1 MKEKQKRCCGPEGCP
16 CYPNCDRMMS
26 ENWSPRAEKKIET
39 GRLDMDNRELM
50 QLAKQD
56 EEDLARLKELYP
68 ARIREIL
75 AEVERACDTMEYE
88 GSVMFDEMP
97 EKQRILDMAEGI
109 RQKMEGQMEKWEQEQ
124 SRLQE
129 DDIYVM
135 NHGYGAS
142 QRRPPQPPP
151 GPSRPPMPPQ
161 PPRPPY
167 PPRQTDW
174 FGDLVQVLLQNEMY
188 HRRCRHRNCRRW

>member
-1 MKEKQKRCCGPEGCP
+1 MNEKQKGCCGPKGCP
-16 CYPNCDRMMS
+16 CYPNCDRMMT
-26 ENWSPRAEKKIET
+26 ENWSPRAEKAVQT

-56 EEDLARLKELYP
+56 EEDLARMKELYP

-88 GSVMFDEMP
+88 GSIMFDEMP
-97 EKQRILDMAEGI
+97 EKQRILDMADGI
-109 RQKMEGQMEKWEQEQ
+109 RRKMEGQMEKWEQEQ

-129 DDIYVM
+129 EDIYVM
-135 NHGYGAS
+135 NHEYGVS

-161 PPRPPY
+161 PPRPS
-167 PPRQTDW
+167 DW

-188 HRRCRHRNCRRW
+188 HRRCRHRSCRRW

>member
-1 MKEKQKRCCGPEGCP
+1 MDEKQKGCCGPEGCP
-16 CYPNCDRMMS
+16 CYPNCDRMMT
-26 ENWSPRAEKKIET
+26 ENWSPRAEKAVQT

-56 EEDLARLKELYP
+56 EEDLARMKELYP

-88 GSVMFDEMP
+88 GSIMFDEMP
-97 EKQRILDMAEGI
+97 EKQRILDMADGI
-109 RQKMEGQMEKWEQEQ
+109 RRKMEGQMEKWEQEQ

-129 DDIYVM
+129 EDIYVM
-135 NHGYGAS
+135 NHEYGVS

-161 PPRPPY
+161 PPRPS
-167 PPRQTDW
+167 DW

-188 HRRCRHRNCRRW
+188 HRRCRHRSCRRW

>member
-1 MKEKQKRCCGPEGCP
+1 MNEKQKGCCGPEGCP
-16 CYPNCDRMMS
+16 CYPNCDRMIT
-26 ENWSPRAEKKIET
+26 ENWSPRAEKAVQT

-56 EEDLARLKELYP
+56 EEDLARMKELYP

-88 GSVMFDEMP
+88 GSIMFDEMP
-97 EKQRILDMAEGI
+97 EKQRILDMADGI
-109 RQKMEGQMEKWEQEQ
+109 RRKMEGQMEKWEQEQ

-129 DDIYVM
+129 EDIYVM
-135 NHGYGAS
+135 NHEYGVS

-161 PPRPPY
+161 PPRPS
-167 PPRQTDW
+167 DW

-188 HRRCRHRNCRRW
+188 HRRCRHRSCRRW

>member
-1 MKEKQKRCCGPEGCP
+1 MNEKQKGCCGPEGCP
-16 CYPNCDRMMS
+16 CYPNCDRMMT
-26 ENWSPRAEKKIET
+26 ENWSPRAEKAVQT
-39 GRLDMDNRELM
+39 GRLDMDNRELV

-56 EEDLARLKELYP
+56 EEDLARMKELYP

-88 GSVMFDEMP
+88 GSIMFDEMP
-97 EKQRILDMAEGI
+97 EKQRILDMADGI
-109 RQKMEGQMEKWEQEQ
+109 RRKMEGQMEKWEQEQ

-129 DDIYVM
+129 EDIYVM
-135 NHGYGAS
+135 NHEYGVS

-161 PPRPPY
+161 PPRPS
-167 PPRQTDW
+167 DW

-188 HRRCRHRNCRRW
+188 HRRCRHRSCRRW

>member
-1 MKEKQKRCCGPEGCP
+1 MNEKQKGCCGPEGCP
-16 CYPNCDRMMS
+16 CYPNCDSMMT
-26 ENWSPRAEKKIET
+26 ENWSPRAEKTVQT

-56 EEDLARLKELYP
+56 EEDLARMKELYP
-68 ARIREIL
+68 SRIREIL

-88 GSVMFDEMP
+88 GSIMFDEMP
-97 EKQRILDMAEGI
+97 EKQRILDMADGI
-109 RQKMEGQMEKWEQEQ
+109 RRKMEGQMEKWEQEQ

-129 DDIYVM
+129 EDIYVM
-135 NHGYGAS
+135 NHEYGVS

-161 PPRPPY
+161 PPRPS
-167 PPRQTDW
+167 DW

-188 HRRCRHRNCRRW
+188 HRRCRHRSCRRW

>member
-1 MKEKQKRCCGPEGCP
+1 MNEKQKGCCGPEGCP
-16 CYPNCDRMMS
+16 CYPNCDRMMT
-26 ENWSPRAEKKIET
+26 ENWSPRAEKAVQT

-56 EEDLARLKELYP
+56 EEDLARMKELYP

-88 GSVMFDEMP
+88 GSIMFDEMP
-97 EKQRILDMAEGI
+97 EKQRILDMADGI
-109 RQKMEGQMEKWEQEQ
+109 RRKMEGQMEKWEQEQ

-129 DDIYVM
+129 EDIYVM
-135 NHGYGAS
+135 NHEYGVS

-161 PPRPPY
+161 PPRLS
-167 PPRQTDW
+167 DW

-188 HRRCRHRNCRRW
+188 HRRCRHRSCRRW

>member
-1 MKEKQKRCCGPEGCP
+1 MNEKQKGCCGPEGCP
-16 CYPNCDRMMS
+16 CYPNCDRMMT
-26 ENWSPRAEKKIET
+26 ENWSPRAEKAVQT

-56 EEDLARLKELYP
+56 EEDLARMKELYP

-88 GSVMFDEMP
+88 GSIMFDEMP
-97 EKQRILDMAEGI
+97 EKQRFLDMADGI
-109 RQKMEGQMEKWEQEQ
+109 RRKMEGQMEKWEQEQ

-129 DDIYVM
+129 EDIYVM
-135 NHGYGAS
+135 NHEYGVS

-161 PPRPPY
+161 PPRPS
-167 PPRQTDW
+167 DW

-188 HRRCRHRNCRRW
+188 HRRCRHRSCRRW

>member
-1 MKEKQKRCCGPEGCP
+1 MNEKQKGCCGPEGCP
-16 CYPNCDRMMS
+16 CYPNCDRMMT
-26 ENWSPRAEKKIET
+26 ENWSPRAEKAVQT
-39 GRLDMDNRELM
+39 GRLDMDNRELV

-56 EEDLARLKELYP
+56 EEDLARMKELYP

-88 GSVMFDEMP
+88 GSIMFDELP
-97 EKQRILDMAEGI
+97 EKQRILDMADGI
-109 RQKMEGQMEKWEQEQ
+109 RRKMEGQMEKWEQEQ

-129 DDIYVM
+129 EDIYVM
-135 NHGYGAS
+135 NHEYGVS

-161 PPRPPY
+161 PPRPS
-167 PPRQTDW
+167 DW

-188 HRRCRHRNCRRW
+188 HRRCRHRSCRRW

>member
-1 MKEKQKRCCGPEGCP
+1 MNEKQKGCCGPEGCP
-16 CYPNCDRMMS
+16 CYPNCDRMMT
-26 ENWSPRAEKKIET
+26 ENWSPRAEKVVQT
-39 GRLDMDNRELM
+39 GRLDLDNRELM

-56 EEDLARLKELYP
+56 EEDLAKMKELYP

-88 GSVMFDEMP
+88 GSIMFDEMP
-97 EKQRILDMAEGI
+97 EKQRILDMADGI
-109 RQKMEGQMEKWEQEQ
+109 RRKMEGQMEKWEQEQ

-129 DDIYVM
+129 EDIYVM
-135 NHGYGAS
+135 NHEYGVS

-161 PPRPPY
+161 PPRPS
-167 PPRQTDW
+167 DW

-188 HRRCRHRNCRRW
+188 HRRCRHRSCRRW

>member
-1 MKEKQKRCCGPEGCP
+1 MNEKQKGCCGPEGCP
-16 CYPNCDRMMS
+16 CYPNCDRMMT
-26 ENWSPRAEKKIET
+26 ENWSPRAEKAVQT
-39 GRLDMDNRELM
+39 GRLDMDNRELV

-56 EEDLARLKELYP
+56 EEDLAKMKDLYP

-88 GSVMFDEMP
+88 GSIMFDEMP
-97 EKQRILDMAEGI
+97 EKQRILDMADGI
-109 RQKMEGQMEKWEQEQ
+109 RRKMEGQMEKWEQEQ

-129 DDIYVM
+129 EDIYVM
-135 NHGYGAS
+135 NHEYGVS

-161 PPRPPY
+161 PPRPS
-167 PPRQTDW
+167 DW

-188 HRRCRHRNCRRW
+188 HRRCRHGNCRRW

>member
-1 MKEKQKRCCGPEGCP
+1 MNEKQKGCCGPEGCP
-16 CYPNCDRMMS
+16 CYPNCDRMMT
-26 ENWSPRAEKKIET
+26 ENWSPRAEKMVQT

-56 EEDLARLKELYP
+56 EEDLARMKELYP

-88 GSVMFDEMP
+88 GSIMFDEMP
-97 EKQRILDMAEGI
+97 EKQRILDMADGI
-109 RQKMEGQMEKWEQEQ
+109 RRKMEGQMEKWEQEQ

-129 DDIYVM
+129 EDIYVM
-135 NHGYGAS
+135 NHEYGVS

-161 PPRPPY
+161 PPRPS
-167 PPRQTDW
+167 DW

-188 HRRCRHRNCRRW
+188 HRRCRHRSCRRW

>member
-1 MKEKQKRCCGPEGCP
+1 MNEKQKGCCGPEGCP
-16 CYPNCDRMMS
+16 CYPNCDRMMT
-26 ENWSPRAEKKIET
+26 ENWSPRAEKVVQT

-56 EEDLARLKELYP
+56 EEDLARMKELYP

-88 GSVMFDEMP
+88 GSIMFDEMP
-97 EKQRILDMAEGI
+97 EKQRILDMADGI
-109 RQKMEGQMEKWEQEQ
+109 CCKMEGQMEKWEQEQ

-129 DDIYVM
+129 EDIYVM
-135 NHGYGAS
+135 NHEYGVS

-161 PPRPPY
+161 PPRPS
-167 PPRQTDW
+167 DW

-188 HRRCRHRNCRRW
+188 HRRCRHRSCRRW

>member
-1 MKEKQKRCCGPEGCP
+1 MNEKQKGCCGPEGCP
-16 CYPNCDRMMS
+16 CYPNCDRMMT
-26 ENWSPRAEKKIET
+26 ENWSPRAEKAVQT

-56 EEDLARLKELYP
+56 EEDLARMKELYP

-88 GSVMFDEMP
+88 GSIMFDEMP
-97 EKQRILDMAEGI
+97 EKQRILDMADGI
-109 RQKMEGQMEKWEQEQ
+109 RRKMEGQMEKWEQEQ

-129 DDIYVM
+129 EDIYVM
-135 NHGYGAS
+135 NHEYGVS

-161 PPRPPY
+161 PPRPS
-167 PPRQTDW
+167 DW
-174 FGDLVQVLLQNEMY
+174 SGDLVQVLLQNEMY
-188 HRRCRHRNCRRW
+188 HRRCRHRSCRRW

>member
-1 MKEKQKRCCGPEGCP
+1 MNEKQKGCCGPEGCP
-16 CYPNCDRMMS
+16 CYPNCDRMMT
-26 ENWSPRAEKKIET
+26 ENWSPRAEKVVQT
-39 GRLDMDNRELM
+39 GRLEMDNRELM

-56 EEDLARLKELYP
+56 EEDLAKMKELYP

-88 GSVMFDEMP
+88 GSIMFDEMP
-97 EKQRILDMAEGI
+97 EKQRILDMADGI
-109 RQKMEGQMEKWEQEQ
+109 RRKMEGQMEKWEQEQ

-129 DDIYVM
+129 EDIYVM
-135 NHGYGAS
+135 NHEYGVS

-161 PPRPPY
+161 PPRPS
-167 PPRQTDW
+167 DW

-188 HRRCRHRNCRRW
+188 HRRCRHRSCRRW

>member
-1 MKEKQKRCCGPEGCP
+1 
-16 CYPNCDRMMS
+16 
-26 ENWSPRAEKKIET
+26 
-39 GRLDMDNRELM
+39 MDNRELM

-56 EEDLARLKELYP
+56 EEDLARMKELYP

-88 GSVMFDEMP
+88 GSIMFDEMP
-97 EKQRILDMAEGI
+97 EKQRILDMADGI
-109 RQKMEGQMEKWEQEQ
+109 RRKMEGQMEKWEQEQ

-129 DDIYVM
+129 EDIYVM
-135 NHGYGAS
+135 NHEYGVS

-161 PPRPPY
+161 PPRPS
-167 PPRQTDW
+167 DW

-188 HRRCRHRNCRRW
+188 HRRCRHRSCRRW

>member
-1 MKEKQKRCCGPEGCP
+1 MNEKQKGCCGPEGCP
-16 CYPNCDRMMS
+16 CYPNCDRMMT
-26 ENWSPRAEKKIET
+26 ENWSPRAEKVVQT

-56 EEDLARLKELYP
+56 EEDLARMKELYP

-88 GSVMFDEMP
+88 GSIMFDEMP
-97 EKQRILDMAEGI
+97 EKQRILDMADGI
-109 RQKMEGQMEKWEQEQ
+109 RRKMEGQMEKWEQEQ

-129 DDIYVM
+129 EDIYVM
-135 NHGYGAS
+135 NHEYGVS

-161 PPRPPY
+161 PPRPS
-167 PPRQTDW
+167 DW
-174 FGDLVQVLLQNEMY
+174 FGNLVQVLLQNEMY
-188 HRRCRHRNCRRW
+188 HRRCRHRSCRRW

>member
-1 MKEKQKRCCGPEGCP
+1 
-16 CYPNCDRMMS
+16 
-26 ENWSPRAEKKIET
+26 
-39 GRLDMDNRELM
+39 M
-50 QLAKQD
+50 QKQD
-56 EEDLARLKELYP
+56 EEDLARMKELYP

-88 GSVMFDEMP
+88 GSIMFDEMP
-97 EKQRILDMAEGI
+97 EKQRILDMADGI
-109 RQKMEGQMEKWEQEQ
+109 RRKMEGQMEKWEQEQ

-129 DDIYVM
+129 EDIYVM
-135 NHGYGAS
+135 NHEYGVS

-161 PPRPPY
+161 PPRPS
-167 PPRQTDW
+167 DW

-188 HRRCRHRNCRRW
+188 HRRCRHRSCRRW

>member
-1 MKEKQKRCCGPEGCP
+1 MKEKQKGCCGPEGCP
-16 CYPNCDRMMS
+16 CYPNCDRMMT
-26 ENWSPRAEKKIET
+26 ENWSPRTEKEVQT
-39 GRLDMDNRELM
+39 GRLDVDNRELM

-56 EEDLARLKELYP
+56 EEDLGRMKELYP
-68 ARIREIL
+68 ARVREIL

-88 GSVMFDEMP
+88 GSIMFDEMP
-97 EKQRILDMAEGI
+97 EKQRILDMADGI
-109 RQKMEGQMEKWEQEQ
+109 RRKMEGQMEKWEQEQ

-129 DDIYVM
+129 EDIYVM
-135 NHGYGAS
+135 NHGYGVS

-151 GPSRPPMPPQ
+151 GPSGPPQ

-167 PPRQTDW
+167 PPRPSDW